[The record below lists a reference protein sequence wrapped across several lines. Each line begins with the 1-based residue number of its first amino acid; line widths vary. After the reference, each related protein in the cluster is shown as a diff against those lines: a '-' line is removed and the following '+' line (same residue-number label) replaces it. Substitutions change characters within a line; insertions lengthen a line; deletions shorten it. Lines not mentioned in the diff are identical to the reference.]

1 MEESVTLARVYLNTV
16 QRVSADLREL
26 SSYASFILLLSTSK
40 TILVWVGRSCSAI
53 DRNLAETIA
62 FDSLRN
68 DFDKTGEL
76 SQIQEERA
84 NSSTLALQILL
95 RG

>member
-1 MEESVTLARVYLNTV
+1 MEESITLARVYLSTV
-16 QRVSADLREL
+16 QRVKVDVKEL
-26 SSYASFILLLSTSK
+26 SSYASFIILLSSSK
-40 TILVWVGRSCSAI
+40 TILVWVGRSCSAV

-76 SQIQEERA
+76 SQIHEDRA